1 MNNVRLSNNNDDRIV
16 TSIIIRYVS
25 LRNRNVSAPSVAPQI
40 FVVVLYFAVTVDARR
55 SIRNYYFWIFRW
67 ANVLSFSL
75 RQNESVLLEHM
86 PGKTKNRNFRCTI
99 ICRVYGVN
107 TLCVGLRCESSTN
120 KKHKLKHTQSITAD
134 EEGRKIICFLG
145 MALFL
150 NAPLLFN
157 GTCTISGKVVRRLI
171 WTKWNCRFLSPS
183 WKFAK
188 SFFPIQ
194 NFTTSWIIVEN
205 LEFYA

>member
-1 MNNVRLSNNNDDRIV
+1 MSCHSVYGKMNPFCWNICLEKQKTETLGVQL
-16 TSIIIRYVS
+16 YVVYTEWIHC
-25 LRNRNVSAPSVAPQI
+25 VS
-40 FVVVLYFAVTVDARR
+40 
-55 SIRNYYFWIFRW
+55 
-67 ANVLSFSL
+67 
-75 RQNESVLLEHM
+75 
-86 PGKTKNRNFRCTI
+86 
-99 ICRVYGVN
+99 VYGVS
-107 TLCVGLRCESSTN
+107 RQTN
-120 KKHKLKHTQSITAD
+120 KKHKLKHTQSITVD

-171 WTKWNCRFLSPS
+171 WTKWNCRILSPS
-183 WKFAK
+183 LKFAK

-194 NFTTSWIIVEN
+194 NFTTSWIVEN